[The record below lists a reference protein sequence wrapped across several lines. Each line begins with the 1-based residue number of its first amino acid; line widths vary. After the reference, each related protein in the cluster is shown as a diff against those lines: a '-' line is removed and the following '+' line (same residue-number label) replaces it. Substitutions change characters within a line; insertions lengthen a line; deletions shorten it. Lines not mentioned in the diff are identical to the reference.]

1 MATLFKRLVNLTR
14 AHLYDLLEK
23 HTSRPTR
30 GPHWDSD
37 FTFRERGPAD
47 DPSYTSTATAGD
59 AAHATSGLP
68 YSEELARC
76 YSLLDLP
83 FGTPMEEV
91 SKRWKTYLKKCH
103 PDRYAN
109 DPGKLAEATELT
121 QALTGAHD
129 TIQAAWKRY
138 QART

>member
-23 HTSRPTR
+23 HASRPTST
-30 GPHWDSD
+30 PQWDSD
-37 FTFRERGPAD
+37 FAFSKHGPAED
-47 DPSYTSTATAGD
+47 SSHTSTATAGA
-59 AAHATSGLP
+59 AAHAASGLP
-68 YSEELARC
+68 YSAELARC
-76 YSLLDLP
+76 YTLLDLP
-83 FGTPMEEV
+83 FGAPMEEV